1 MKKLF
6 ISLSLLSC
14 FTAVKAQTLTFD
26 VAAKYAYS
34 ATGMFNKNIS
44 DLGASQ
50 DYDVAFSSNYGL
62 AGTVN
67 FGKIGLGLEYL
78 MGNFKAGYQ
87 GDQVLIGGA
96 YTSNVDLKISQIPIY
111 LRLGG
116 SKGSFGEFGVVMNNV
131 KSATYSNSNYLVDPP
146 TSIDVTNQYQNFMG
160 YMIGVGGRFG
170 ILELPVMVSVSARF
184 MYSTADAKGV
194 DALGADLDLYNPYS
208 KTNAAS
214 VGLHVG
220 VVYSID

>member
-6 ISLSLLSC
+6 ISLSILTC
-14 FTAVKAQTLTFD
+14 VGAVKAQTLTFD

-67 FGKIGLGLEYL
+67 FGKIGVGVEYL
-78 MGNFKAGYQ
+78 LGNFKAGYQ

-96 YTSNVDLKISQIPIY
+96 YTSHIDMKTTQIPIY
-111 LRLGG
+111 LRLGE
-116 SKGSFGEFGVVMNNV
+116 SKGSFGEFGIVMNNV
-131 KSATYSNSNYLVDPP
+131 KSATYTNSNNLIDP
-146 TSIDVTNQYQNFMG
+146 SVDVTNQYQNFMG

-170 ILELPVMVSVSARF
+170 ILDFPVLVSVSARF

-194 DALGADLDLYNPYS
+194 DALGTDLDLYNPYS
-208 KTNAAS
+208 KSNAAS

-220 VVYSID
+220 VIYSID

>member
-6 ISLSLLSC
+6 ISLSILTC
-14 FTAVKAQTLTFD
+14 VGATKAQMLTYD

-67 FGKIGLGLEYL
+67 FGKIGVGVEYL

-96 YTSNVDLKISQIPIY
+96 YTSNIDIKTTQIPIY
-111 LRLGG
+111 LRLGEE
-116 SKGSFGEFGVVMNNV
+116 KGSFGEFGIVMNNV
-131 KSATYSNSNYLVDPP
+131 KSATYTNSNYLIDPP
-146 TSIDVTNQYQNFMG
+146 MSEDKTDQYQNFMG
-160 YMIGVGGRFG
+160 YIIGVGSRFG
-170 ILELPVMVSVSARF
+170 ILDLPVMVSVSARF

-194 DALGADLDLYNPYS
+194 DALGTDLDLYNPYS

-214 VGLHVG
+214 VGLHLG
-220 VVYSID
+220 VVYSIE

>member
-6 ISLSLLSC
+6 ITLAIFAGFSSL
-14 FTAVKAQTLTFD
+14 KAQTITFD
-26 VAAKYAYS
+26 VSAKYAYS
-34 ATGMFNKNIS
+34 ATGMFNKSIS

-62 AGTVN
+62 AGTFN
-67 FGKIGLGLEYL
+67 FGKIGLGVEYL

-96 YTSNVDLKISQIPIY
+96 YTSNVELKTTQIPVY

-131 KSATYSNSNYLVDPP
+131 KSATYTNSNYLIDPSVDV
-146 TSIDVTNQYQNFMG
+146 SNQYQNFMG
-160 YMIGVGGRFG
+160 YMVGVGGRFG
-170 ILELPVMVSVSARF
+170 LLDLPVMVSVSARF

-194 DALGADLDLYNPYS
+194 DALGTDLDLYNPYN

>member
-6 ISLSLLSC
+6 ISLSIFAC
-14 FTAVKAQTLTFD
+14 FSSLKAQTITFD
-26 VAAKYAYS
+26 VSAKYAYS
-34 ATGMFNKNIS
+34 ATGLFNKSIS

-62 AGTVN
+62 AGTFN
-67 FGKIGLGLEYL
+67 FGKIGLGVEYL

-96 YTSNVDLKISQIPIY
+96 YTSNVDLKTTQIPVY

-116 SKGSFGEFGVVMNNV
+116 SKGSFGEFGVVMNSV
-131 KSATYSNSNYLVDPP
+131 KSATYTNSNYLIDPP

-160 YMIGVGGRFG
+160 YMVGVGGRFG
-170 ILELPVMVSVSARF
+170 LLDLPVMVSVSARF

-194 DALGADLDLYNPYS
+194 DALGSDLDLYNPYN

>member
-6 ISLSLLSC
+6 LSLSIFACLSSL
-14 FTAVKAQTLTFD
+14 KAQTITYDLS
-26 VAAKYAYS
+26 AKYAYS
-34 ATGMFNKNIS
+34 ATGLFNKSIS

-62 AGTVN
+62 AGTFN
-67 FGKIGLGLEYL
+67 FGKIGLGVEYL

-96 YTSNVDLKISQIPIY
+96 YTSNVELKTTQIPVY

-131 KSATYSNSNYLVDPP
+131 KSATYTNSNYLIDPS
-146 TSIDVTNQYQNFMG
+146 TDVSNQYQNFMG
-160 YMIGVGGRFG
+160 YMVGVGGRFG
-170 ILELPVMVSVSARF
+170 LLDLPVMVSVSARF

-194 DALGADLDLYNPYS
+194 DALGSDLDLYNPYN

>member
-6 ISLSLLSC
+6 FSLSLLTCMS
-14 FTAVKAQTLTFD
+14 AVKAQTLTFD

-34 ATGMFNKNIS
+34 ATAMFNKNIS
-44 DLGASQ
+44 DLGVTQ

-62 AGTVN
+62 AGTLN
-67 FGKIGLGLEYL
+67 IGKIGVGVEYL
-78 MGNFKAGYQ
+78 LGNFKAGYQ
-87 GDQVLIGGA
+87 GELPLVGS
-96 YTSNVDLKISQIPIY
+96 YTSEVNLTTVQIPVY

-116 SKGSFGEFGVVMNNV
+116 SKGSFGELGVVMNNV
-131 KSATYSNSNYLVDPP
+131 KSATYSFSNNSPN
-146 TSIDVTNQYQNFMG
+146 DVSNQYQNFMG

-170 ILELPVMVSVSARF
+170 ILDLPVLVSVSARF

-194 DALGADLDLYNPYS
+194 DALGLDLDLYNSTY

-214 VGLHVG
+214 VGLHAG

>member
-6 ISLSLLSC
+6 ISLSIFAC
-14 FTAVKAQTLTFD
+14 FSSLKAQTITFD
-26 VAAKYAYS
+26 VSAKYAYS
-34 ATGMFNKNIS
+34 ATGLLNKSIS

-62 AGTVN
+62 AGTFN
-67 FGKIGLGLEYL
+67 FGKIGLGVEYL

-96 YTSNVDLKISQIPIY
+96 YTSNVDLKTTQIPVY

-116 SKGSFGEFGVVMNNV
+116 SKGSFGEFGVVMNSV
-131 KSATYSNSNYLVDPP
+131 KSATYTNSNYLIDPP

-160 YMIGVGGRFG
+160 YMVGVGGRFG
-170 ILELPVMVSVSARF
+170 LLDLPVMVSVSARF

-194 DALGADLDLYNPYS
+194 DALGSDLDLYNPYN

>member
-146 TSIDVTNQYQNFMG
+146 TTIDVTNQYQNFMG

>member
-6 ISLSLLSC
+6 FSLSLLTCMS
-14 FTAVKAQTLTFD
+14 AVKAQILTFD

-34 ATGMFNKNIS
+34 ATAMFNKNIS

-62 AGTVN
+62 AGTLN
-67 FGKIGLGLEYL
+67 IGKIGVGVEYL
-78 MGNFKAGYQ
+78 FGNFKAGYQ
-87 GDQVLIGGA
+87 GELPLVGS
-96 YTSNVDLKISQIPIY
+96 YTSEVNLTTVQIPVY

-116 SKGSFGEFGVVMNNV
+116 SKGSFGELGVVMNNV
-131 KSATYSNSNYLVDPP
+131 KSATYSFSNNSTN
-146 TSIDVTNQYQNFMG
+146 DVSNQYQNFMG

-170 ILELPVMVSVSARF
+170 ILDLPVLVSVSARF

-194 DALGADLDLYNPYS
+194 DALGLDLDLYNSTY

-214 VGLHVG
+214 VGLHAG

>member
-1 MKKLF
+1 M
-6 ISLSLLSC
+6 S
-14 FTAVKAQTLTFD
+14 AVKAQTLTFD
-26 VAAKYAYS
+26 VAAKNAYS
-34 ATGMFNKNIS
+34 ATAMFNKNIS

-50 DYDVAFSSNYGL
+50 DYDVAYSQNYGL
-62 AGTVN
+62 AGTLN
-67 FGKIGLGLEYL
+67 FGKIGLGVEYL

-87 GDQVLIGGA
+87 GEQAIIGGA
-96 YTSNVDLKISQIPIY
+96 YTSNVDLKITQIPVY

-131 KSATYSNSNYLVDPP
+131 KSATYTNSNYLIDPAP
-146 TSIDVTNQYQNFMG
+146 DVTNQYQNFMG

-170 ILELPVMVSVSARF
+170 ILDLPVLVSVSARF

-194 DALGADLDLYNPYS
+194 DALGLDLDLYNSTY

-214 VGLHVG
+214 VGLHAG

>member
-6 ISLSLLSC
+6 ISLSIFAC
-14 FTAVKAQTLTFD
+14 FSSLKAQTITFD
-26 VAAKYAYS
+26 VSAKYAYS
-34 ATGMFNKNIS
+34 ATGLFNKSIS

-62 AGTVN
+62 AGTFN
-67 FGKIGLGLEYL
+67 FGKIGLGVEYL

-96 YTSNVDLKISQIPIY
+96 YTSNVELKTTQIPVY

-116 SKGSFGEFGVVMNNV
+116 SKGSFGEFGVVMNSV
-131 KSATYSNSNYLVDPP
+131 KSATYTNSNYLIDPP

-160 YMIGVGGRFG
+160 YMVGVGGRFG
-170 ILELPVMVSVSARF
+170 LLDLPVMVSVSARF

-194 DALGADLDLYNPYS
+194 DALGADLDLYNPYN

>member
-1 MKKLF
+1 MKKLL
-6 ISLSLLSC
+6 ISLSILTC
-14 FTAVKAQTLTFD
+14 VGTAKAQIISADASL
-26 VAAKYAYS
+26 KYAYS
-34 ATGMFNKNIS
+34 TTGLFNKSIS

-50 DYDVAFSSNYGL
+50 DYAIAFSSNYGF

-67 FGKIGLGLEYL
+67 FGKIGVGIECLL
-78 MGNFKAGYQ
+78 GNFKAGYQ
-87 GDQVLIGGA
+87 GDQVLLGGE
-96 YTSNVDLKISQIPIY
+96 YTSEVNLKTTQIPIY

-131 KSATYSNSNYLVDPP
+131 SGATYTNSNSLIDPP
-146 TSIDVTNQYQNFMG
+146 QAQDVSSQYQNFMG
-160 YMIGVGGRFG
+160 YMVGVGGRFG
-170 ILELPVMVSVSARF
+170 LLDLPVLVSVSGRF

-194 DALGADLDLYNPYS
+194 DALGADLDLYNPVQ

-220 VVYSID
+220 LIYSID

>member
-6 ISLSLLSC
+6 ISLSIFAC
-14 FTAVKAQTLTFD
+14 FSSLKAQTITFD
-26 VAAKYAYS
+26 VSAKYAYS
-34 ATGMFNKNIS
+34 ATALFNKSIS

-62 AGTVN
+62 AGTFN

-96 YTSNVDLKISQIPIY
+96 YTSNVELKTTQIPVY

-131 KSATYSNSNYLVDPP
+131 KSATYTNSNYLIDPP

-160 YMIGVGGRFG
+160 YMVGVGGRFG
-170 ILELPVMVSVSARF
+170 LLDLPVMVSVSARF

-194 DALGADLDLYNPYS
+194 DALGADLDLYNPYN

>member
-6 ISLSLLSC
+6 ISLSILTC
-14 FTAVKAQTLTFD
+14 VGAAKAQTLTFD

-67 FGKIGLGLEYL
+67 FGKIGLGVEYL

-87 GDQVLIGGA
+87 GDQVVIGGA
-96 YTSNVDLKISQIPIY
+96 YTSNVDLKTTQIPIY

-116 SKGSFGEFGVVMNNV
+116 SKGSFGEFGVVMHSV
-131 KSATYSNSNYLVDPP
+131 KSATYTNSNFLIDPP
-146 TSIDVTNQYQNFMG
+146 ASLDVSNQYQNFMG
-160 YMIGVGGRFG
+160 YMVGVGGRFG
-170 ILELPVMVSVSARF
+170 ILDLPVLVSVSARF

-194 DALGADLDLYNPYS
+194 DALGSDLDLYNPYS
-208 KTNAAS
+208 KSNAAS

>member
-6 ISLSLLSC
+6 LSLSIFAC
-14 FTAVKAQTLTFD
+14 FSSLKAQTITYD
-26 VAAKYAYS
+26 VSAKYAYS
-34 ATGMFNKNIS
+34 ATGLFNKSIS

-62 AGTVN
+62 AGTFN
-67 FGKIGLGLEYL
+67 FGKIGFGVEYL

-96 YTSNVDLKISQIPIY
+96 YTSNVDLKTTQIPVY

-131 KSATYSNSNYLVDPP
+131 KSATYTNSNYLIDPS
-146 TSIDVTNQYQNFMG
+146 TDVSNQYQNFMG
-160 YMIGVGGRFG
+160 YMVGVGGRFG
-170 ILELPVMVSVSARF
+170 LLDLPVMVSVSARF

-194 DALGADLDLYNPYS
+194 DALGTDLDLYNPYS

>member
-6 ISLSLLSC
+6 LSLSILT
-14 FTAVKAQTLTFD
+14 FVGTAKAQTLTFD

-62 AGTVN
+62 AGTLN
-67 FGKIGLGLEYL
+67 FGKIGVGIEFL

-87 GDQVLIGGA
+87 GDQGLIGGA
-96 YTSNVDLKISQIPIY
+96 YTSAIDMKTTQIPIY
-111 LRLGG
+111 LRLGEE
-116 SKGSFGEFGVVMNNV
+116 KGSFGEFGIVMNNV
-131 KSATYSNSNYLVDPP
+131 KSATYTNSNYLIDPSVDV
-146 TSIDVTNQYQNFMG
+146 SNQYQNFMG

-170 ILELPVMVSVSARF
+170 LLDLPVMISVSGRF

-194 DALGADLDLYNPYS
+194 DGLGADLDFYS
-208 KTNAAS
+208 PVQKTNAAS

>member
-1 MKKLF
+1 M
-6 ISLSLLSC
+6 
-14 FTAVKAQTLTFD
+14 AVKAQTLTFD
-26 VAAKYAYS
+26 VSAKYAYS
-34 ATGMFNKNIS
+34 ATALFNKSIS

-62 AGTVN
+62 AGTLN
-67 FGKIGLGLEYL
+67 FGKIGLGVEYL

-87 GDQVLIGGA
+87 GDQGLIGGA
-96 YTSNVDLKISQIPIY
+96 YTSDVNLKTTQIPIY

-131 KSATYSNSNYLVDPP
+131 KSATYTNSNYLIDPS
-146 TSIDVTNQYQNFMG
+146 TDVSNQYQNFMG

-170 ILELPVMVSVSARF
+170 LLDLPVMISVSGRF

-194 DALGADLDLYNPYS
+194 DALGADLDFYS
-208 KTNAAS
+208 PVQKTNAAS

>member
-6 ISLSLLSC
+6 ISLSIFAC
-14 FTAVKAQTLTFD
+14 FSSLKAQTITFD
-26 VAAKYAYS
+26 VSAKYAYS
-34 ATGMFNKNIS
+34 ATGLFNKSIS

-62 AGTVN
+62 AGTFN
-67 FGKIGLGLEYL
+67 FGKIGLGVEYL

-96 YTSNVDLKISQIPIY
+96 YTSDVNLKTTQIPIY

-131 KSATYSNSNYLVDPP
+131 KSATYTNSNYLIDPS
-146 TSIDVTNQYQNFMG
+146 TDVSNQYQNFMG

-170 ILELPVMVSVSARF
+170 LLDLPVMISVSGRF

-194 DALGADLDLYNPYS
+194 DGLGADLDFYS
-208 KTNAAS
+208 PVQKTNAAS

>member
-1 MKKLF
+1 M
-6 ISLSLLSC
+6 SC
-14 FTAVKAQTLTFD
+14 FMAVKAQTLTFD
-26 VAAKYAYS
+26 VSAKYAYS
-34 ATGMFNKNIS
+34 ATALFNKSIS

-50 DYDVAFSSNYGL
+50 DYDVAFSSNFGL
-62 AGTVN
+62 AGTLN
-67 FGKIGLGLEYL
+67 FGKIGLGVEYL

-96 YTSNVDLKISQIPIY
+96 YTSAIDMKTTQIPIY
-111 LRLGG
+111 LRLGEE
-116 SKGSFGEFGVVMNNV
+116 KGSFGEFGIVMNNV
-131 KSATYSNSNYLVDPP
+131 KSATYTNSNYLIDPSVDV
-146 TSIDVTNQYQNFMG
+146 SNQYQNFMG

-170 ILELPVMVSVSARF
+170 LLDLPVMISISGRF

-194 DALGADLDLYNPYS
+194 DALGADLDFYS
-208 KTNAAS
+208 PVQKTNAAS

>member
-1 MKKLF
+1 MKNLF

-67 FGKIGLGLEYL
+67 FGKIGLGVEYL

-96 YTSNVDLKISQIPIY
+96 YSSNVDLKISQIPIY

-146 TSIDVTNQYQNFMG
+146 ATIDVTNQYQNFMG

-170 ILELPVMVSVSARF
+170 LLDLPVMISVSGRF

-194 DALGADLDLYNPYS
+194 DALGVDLDLYNPYN

>member
-6 ISLSLLSC
+6 LSLSIFAC
-14 FTAVKAQTLTFD
+14 FSSLKAQTITYD
-26 VAAKYAYS
+26 VSAKYAYS
-34 ATGMFNKNIS
+34 ATGLFNKSIS

-62 AGTVN
+62 AGTFN
-67 FGKIGLGLEYL
+67 FGKIGFGVEYL

-96 YTSNVDLKISQIPIY
+96 YTSNVDLKTTQIPVY
-111 LRLGG
+111 LRVGG

-131 KSATYSNSNYLVDPP
+131 KSATYTNSNYLIDPS
-146 TSIDVTNQYQNFMG
+146 TDVSNQYQNFMG
-160 YMIGVGGRFG
+160 YMVGVGGRFG
-170 ILELPVMVSVSARF
+170 LLDLPVMVSVSARF

-194 DALGADLDLYNPYS
+194 DALGTDLDLYNPYS

>member
-6 ISLSLLSC
+6 FSLSLLTCTS
-14 FTAVKAQTLTFD
+14 AVKAQTLTFD

-34 ATGMFNKNIS
+34 ATAMFNKNIS

-62 AGTVN
+62 AGSVN
-67 FGKIGLGLEYL
+67 FGKIGVGVEYL
-78 MGNFKAGYQ
+78 VGNFKAGYQ

-96 YTSNVDLKISQIPIY
+96 YTSNIDLKITQIPIY
-111 LRLGG
+111 LRLGE

-131 KSATYSNSNYLVDPP
+131 KSATYSNSNLLIDPAAEK
-146 TSIDVTNQYQNFMG
+146 TDQYQNFMG

-170 ILELPVMVSVSARF
+170 ILDLPVLVSVSARF

-194 DALGADLDLYNPYS
+194 DALGADLDLYNTSY

>member
-6 ISLSLLSC
+6 ISLSILTC
-14 FTAVKAQTLTFD
+14 VGAATAQTITAD
-26 VAAKYAYS
+26 VSAKYAYS
-34 ATGMFNKNIS
+34 ATGMFNKSIS

-62 AGTVN
+62 AGTFN
-67 FGKIGLGLEYL
+67 FGKIGLGVEYL

-96 YTSNVDLKISQIPIY
+96 YTSNVELKTTQIPVY

-131 KSATYSNSNYLVDPP
+131 KSATYTNSNYLIDPSVDV
-146 TSIDVTNQYQNFMG
+146 SNQYQNFMG
-160 YMIGVGGRFG
+160 YMVGVGGRFG
-170 ILELPVMVSVSARF
+170 LLDLPVMVSVSARF

-194 DALGADLDLYNPYS
+194 DALGTDLDLYNPYN

>member
-6 ISLSLLSC
+6 ISLSIFAC
-14 FTAVKAQTLTFD
+14 FSSLKAQTITFD
-26 VAAKYAYS
+26 VSAKYAYS
-34 ATGMFNKNIS
+34 ATALFNKSIS

-62 AGTVN
+62 AGTFN

-96 YTSNVDLKISQIPIY
+96 YTSNVDLKTTQIPVY

-131 KSATYSNSNYLVDPP
+131 KSATYTNSNYLIDPP

-160 YMIGVGGRFG
+160 YMVGVGGRFG
-170 ILELPVMVSVSARF
+170 LLDLPVMVSVSARF

-194 DALGADLDLYNPYS
+194 DALGADLDLYNPYN

>member
-1 MKKLF
+1 MKKLLF
-6 ISLSLLSC
+6 SLSLLTT
-14 FTAVKAQTLTFD
+14 FGALKAQVITYDFT
-26 VAAKYAYS
+26 AKYAYS
-34 ATGMFNKNIS
+34 GTGMFNKSIS

-50 DYDVAFSSNYGL
+50 DYDLAFSSNYGL
-62 AGTVN
+62 AGNIN
-67 FGKIGLGLEYL
+67 FGKIGVGVEYL
-78 MGNFKAGYQ
+78 MGNFKAAYQ

-96 YTSNVDLKISQIPIY
+96 YTSNVELKTSQIPVY

-116 SKGSFGEFGVVMNNV
+116 AKGSFGEFGVVMHNI
-131 KSATYSNSNYLVDPP
+131 KSATYTNSNYLIDPP
-146 TSIDVTNQYQNFMG
+146 TSADVTNQYQNFMG
-160 YMIGVGGRFG
+160 YMVGVGSRFG
-170 ILELPVMVSVSARF
+170 ILDLPVQVSVSARF

-194 DALGADLDLYNPYS
+194 DALGADLDLYNPYN

>member
-6 ISLSLLSC
+6 ISLSIFAC
-14 FTAVKAQTLTFD
+14 FSSLKAQTITFD
-26 VAAKYAYS
+26 VSAKYAYS
-34 ATGMFNKNIS
+34 ATALFNKSIS

-62 AGTVN
+62 AGTFN
-67 FGKIGLGLEYL
+67 FGKIGLGVEYL

-96 YTSNVDLKISQIPIY
+96 YTSNVELKTTQIPVY

-131 KSATYSNSNYLVDPP
+131 KSATYTNSNYLIDPP

-160 YMIGVGGRFG
+160 YMVGVGGRFG
-170 ILELPVMVSVSARF
+170 LLDLPVMVSVSARF

-194 DALGADLDLYNPYS
+194 DALGADLDLYNPYN

>member
-6 ISLSLLSC
+6 ISLSILTC
-14 FTAVKAQTLTFD
+14 VGAAKAQTLTFD

-67 FGKIGLGLEYL
+67 FGKIGLGVEYL

-87 GDQVLIGGA
+87 GDQVVIGGA
-96 YTSNVDLKISQIPIY
+96 YTSNVDLKTTQIPIY

-116 SKGSFGEFGVVMNNV
+116 SKGSFGEFGVVMHSV
-131 KSATYSNSNYLVDPP
+131 KSATYTNSNFLIDPP
-146 TSIDVTNQYQNFMG
+146 ASLDVTNQYQNFMG
-160 YMIGVGGRFG
+160 YMVGVGGRFG
-170 ILELPVMVSVSARF
+170 ILDLPVLVSVSARF

-194 DALGADLDLYNPYS
+194 DALGSDLDLYNPYS
-208 KTNAAS
+208 KSNAAS

-220 VVYSID
+220 VIYSID

>member
-6 ISLSLLSC
+6 ISLSLLTC
-14 FTAVKAQTLTFD
+14 VGATKAQMLTYD

-67 FGKIGLGLEYL
+67 FGKIGVGVEYL

-96 YTSNVDLKISQIPIY
+96 YTSNIDIKTTQIPIY
-111 LRLGG
+111 LRLGEE
-116 SKGSFGEFGVVMNNV
+116 KGSFGEFGIVMNNV
-131 KSATYSNSNYLVDPP
+131 KSATYTNSNYLIDPP
-146 TSIDVTNQYQNFMG
+146 MSEDKTDQYQNFMG
-160 YMIGVGGRFG
+160 YIIGVGSRFG
-170 ILELPVMVSVSARF
+170 ILDLPVMVSVSARF

-194 DALGADLDLYNPYS
+194 DALGTDLDLYNPYS

-214 VGLHVG
+214 VGLHLG
-220 VVYSID
+220 VVYSIE

>member
-6 ISLSLLSC
+6 ISLSIFAC
-14 FTAVKAQTLTFD
+14 FSSLKAQTITFD
-26 VAAKYAYS
+26 VSAKYAYS
-34 ATGMFNKNIS
+34 ATGLLNKSIS

-62 AGTVN
+62 AGTFN
-67 FGKIGLGLEYL
+67 FGKIGLGVEYL

-96 YTSNVDLKISQIPIY
+96 YTSNVDLKTTQIPVY

-116 SKGSFGEFGVVMNNV
+116 SKGSFGEFGVVMNSV
-131 KSATYSNSNYLVDPP
+131 KSATYTNSNYLIDPP
-146 TSIDVTNQYQNFMG
+146 TSIDVTDQYQNFMG

-170 ILELPVMVSVSARF
+170 ILDLPVLVSVSARF

-194 DALGADLDLYNPYS
+194 DALGSDLDLYNPYS
-208 KTNAAS
+208 KSNAAS

-220 VVYSID
+220 VIYSID

>member
-1 MKKLF
+1 M
-6 ISLSLLSC
+6 S
-14 FTAVKAQTLTFD
+14 AVKAQTLTFD

-34 ATGMFNKNIS
+34 ATAMFNKNIS

-50 DYDVAFSSNYGL
+50 DYDVAYSQNYGL
-62 AGTVN
+62 AGTLN
-67 FGKIGLGLEYL
+67 FGKIGLGVEYL

-87 GDQVLIGGA
+87 GEQPNIGGA
-96 YTSNVDLKISQIPIY
+96 YTSNIDLKITQIPVY

-131 KSATYSNSNYLVDPP
+131 KSATYTNSNYLIDPAP
-146 TSIDVTNQYQNFMG
+146 DVTNQYQNFMG

-170 ILELPVMVSVSARF
+170 ILDLPVLVSVSARF

-194 DALGADLDLYNPYS
+194 DALGLDLDLYNTTYKS
-208 KTNAAS
+208 NAAS
-214 VGLHVG
+214 VGLHAG

>member
-6 ISLSLLSC
+6 ITLAIFAGFSSL
-14 FTAVKAQTLTFD
+14 KAQTITFD
-26 VAAKYAYS
+26 VSAKYAYS
-34 ATGMFNKNIS
+34 ATGMFNKSIS

-50 DYDVAFSSNYGL
+50 DYDVAFSSNYGF
-62 AGTVN
+62 AGTFN
-67 FGKIGLGLEYL
+67 FGKIGVGIECLL
-78 MGNFKAGYQ
+78 GNFKAGYQ
-87 GDQVLIGGA
+87 GDQALLGGA
-96 YTSNVDLKISQIPIY
+96 YTSEVNLKTTQIPIY

-131 KSATYSNSNYLVDPP
+131 SGATYTNSNY
-146 TSIDVTNQYQNFMG
+146 SIDPSVDVSNQYQNFMG
-160 YMIGVGGRFG
+160 YMVGVGGRFG
-170 ILELPVMVSVSARF
+170 LLDLPVMVSVSARF

-194 DALGADLDLYNPYS
+194 DALGTDLDLYNPYN

>member
-6 ISLSLLSC
+6 FSLSLLTCMS
-14 FTAVKAQTLTFD
+14 AVKAQTLTFD

-34 ATGMFNKNIS
+34 ATGLFNKSIS
-44 DLGASQ
+44 DLGVTQ

-62 AGTVN
+62 AGTLN
-67 FGKIGLGLEYL
+67 IGKIGVGVEYL
-78 MGNFKAGYQ
+78 LGNFKAGYQ
-87 GDQVLIGGA
+87 GELPLVGS
-96 YTSNVDLKISQIPIY
+96 YTSEVNLTTVQIPVY

-116 SKGSFGEFGVVMNNV
+116 SKGSFGELGVVMNNV
-131 KSATYSNSNYLVDPP
+131 KSATYSFSNNSTN
-146 TSIDVTNQYQNFMG
+146 DVSNQYQNFMG

-170 ILELPVMVSVSARF
+170 ILDLPVLVSVSARF

-194 DALGADLDLYNPYS
+194 DALGLDLDLYNSTY

-214 VGLHVG
+214 VGLHAG

>member
-6 ISLSLLSC
+6 ISLSIFAC
-14 FTAVKAQTLTFD
+14 FSSLKAQTITFD
-26 VAAKYAYS
+26 VSAKYAYS
-34 ATGMFNKNIS
+34 ATGLFNKSIS

-62 AGTVN
+62 AGTFN

-96 YTSNVDLKISQIPIY
+96 YTSNVDLKTTQIPVY

-116 SKGSFGEFGVVMNNV
+116 SKGSFGEFGVVMNSV
-131 KSATYSNSNYLVDPP
+131 KSATYTNSNYLIDPS
-146 TSIDVTNQYQNFMG
+146 TDVSNQYQNFMG
-160 YMIGVGGRFG
+160 YMVGVGGRFG
-170 ILELPVMVSVSARF
+170 LLDLPVMVSVSARF

-194 DALGADLDLYNPYS
+194 DALGADLDLYNPYN

>member
-6 ISLSLLSC
+6 LSLSILTC
-14 FTAVKAQTLTFD
+14 VGAVKAQILTFD

-67 FGKIGLGLEYL
+67 FGKIGVGVEYL
-78 MGNFKAGYQ
+78 IGNFKAGYQ
-87 GDQVLIGGA
+87 GDQVVIGGA
-96 YTSNVDLKISQIPIY
+96 YTSNVDLKTTQIPIY
-111 LRLGG
+111 VRLGG

-131 KSATYSNSNYLVDPP
+131 KSATYTNSNSLIDPP
-146 TSIDVTNQYQNFMG
+146 ISNDVTDQYQNFMG
-160 YMIGVGGRFG
+160 YMIGVGSRFG
-170 ILELPVMVSVSARF
+170 ILDLPVMVSVSARF

-194 DALGADLDLYNPYS
+194 DALGADLDLFNTNY

-220 VVYSID
+220 VIYSID